1 MLFRSQQEGL
11 RATRVLS
18 ALVRIL
24 GTLAG
29 CRLIGTEGSA
39 EFDFYTGEIRHDD
52 YRTPQTVTHRIINTG
67 NHFGGDQRLALAFL
81 SVMDGKPSPAGLT
94 SGLAS
99 AACCLAARRSG
110 ETGRPEAVPAFL
122 P

>member
-1 MLFRSQQEGL
+1 MVKRTGA
-11 RATRVLS
+11 RR
-18 ALVRIL
+18 
-24 GTLAG
+24 G
-29 CRLIGTEGSA
+29 CRLIGAEGSA

-52 YRTPQTVTHRIINTG
+52 YRTPQTVTHKIINTG